1 MPPILPSFALF
12 VILHFW
18 PVVLHLVSAVWYER
32 QRSR

>member
-1 MPPILPSFALF
+1 MSILPQYALF
-12 VILHFW
+12 VILQFW